1 MTRQQQQQQQQQQPD
16 SITPLPFWQMASVFM
31 VQMCEGINV
40 NVLFPFLAFMIE
52 DMGYTGHRLGY
63 YAGGLAAA
71 FCGGQFCSS
80 VLWGMISDRY
90 GRKAAIVSGTIGAA
104 LGMIVFGSARHY
116 PQAIIGRLV
125 GGFLNG
131 NVGVMKSF
139 LTEFTDHSNR
149 GRGFS
154 YISVAWALGTLIAPL
169 IGGLLCN
176 PVEKY
181 PSIFVKGGLFD
192 EFPYLLPCLIAA
204 ICSLLTAT
212 LCSVVMKETRTLSSS
227 SDGDDDTAAT
237 SSSSSSSNR
246 ALEMVKSTAWKIVK
260 GGGRRSG
267 DKTNSG
273 RSGHYEAVAVQEEDV
288 MLDQTM
294 HGEGERRQKDLI
306 QDSTPAVRA
315 TIYKIV
321 DDNDVD
327 ETDGEESEEP
337 SSSIKSID
345 NSDDVESGKQG
356 SLTNSGK
363 SSPSSSGALS
373 TSEVLRQKVVL
384 LACGSYGMLAMA
396 YIIYDETIP
405 LFLKLDKTEG
415 GLSFNSTEIGLM
427 ISISGGIMLFFNFF
441 LLPHFA
447 AQSKRWLFEI
457 GVLGGVPMTF
467 AWPILAIINTHF
479 LSHLHSHVSYYSILW
494 PALILLSTIKNVFS
508 CLCFTAV
515 MIQVN
520 HSVSEKYLGAV
531 NGLGQSFAALARAVG
546 PALGGALWS
555 LSIQTENV
563 FVNFMV
569 VSFVLVGCG
578 IINRHL
584 PLSLDQKYHDPLQET
599 SEKGG
604 GNDDEGKEEMN
615 GLSVMH

>member
-1 MTRQQQQQQQQQQPD
+1 
-16 SITPLPFWQMASVFM
+16 
-31 VQMCEGINV
+31 
-40 NVLFPFLAFMIE
+40 
-52 DMGYTGHRLGY
+52 MGVSTVCNRYTGHRLGY

-384 LACGSYGMLAMA
+384 LACGSY
-396 YIIYDETIP
+396 
-405 LFLKLDKTEG
+405 
-415 GLSFNSTEIGLM
+415 
-427 ISISGGIMLFFNFF
+427 
-441 LLPHFA
+441 
-447 AQSKRWLFEI
+447 
-457 GVLGGVPMTF
+457 
-467 AWPILAIINTHF
+467 
-479 LSHLHSHVSYYSILW
+479 
-494 PALILLSTIKNVFS
+494 
-508 CLCFTAV
+508 V